1 MIFLTV
7 GSRYP
12 FDRLVRL
19 VDEWAAINK
28 GVEVF
33 AQIGDSSFQ
42 PKNFSYV
49 KYLSV
54 SDFRSR
60 VAGCDFLVSHAGM
73 GGILSASDYKKKIV
87 VYPRLAE
94 YGEVVNDHQMDTLK
108 MVSHLSFV
116 LPAHSKEELFCA
128 VEECLRSPVFTFG
141 GEVAVSESL
150 VVEIKK
156 FINS

>member
-19 VDEWAAINK
+19 VDEWAAIND
-28 GVEVF
+28 GVEIF

-42 PKNFSYV
+42 PKNFKYA

-54 SDFRSR
+54 SDFKEKVSD
-60 VAGCDFLVSHAGM
+60 CDFLVSHAGM
-73 GGILSASDYKKKIV
+73 GGILSASDFKKKIV

-94 YGEVVNDHQMDTLK
+94 YGEVVNNHQMDTLK

-116 LPAHSKEELFCA
+116 CPALSKEELFSA
-128 VEECLRSPVFTFG
+128 LGECQRSSVWIS
-141 GEVAVSESL
+141 ENELSVSDSL
-150 VVEIKK
+150 VLEIKK